1 MLIKRPQSLVFLKCI
16 SRETDGEKKKMVQWL
31 LEHLLNFS
39 KRNKLDLH
47 GLEGLTNL
55 ILKNKAID
63 RIKSI
68 CINNQNELY

>member
-1 MLIKRPQSLVFLKCI
+1 MIKRPQSLVCLKCI

>member
-1 MLIKRPQSLVFLKCI
+1 M
-16 SRETDGEKKKMVQWL
+16 GKKKMVQWL

-39 KRNKLDLH
+39 KRNKLDLQ

-63 RIKSI
+63 VRIKSI

>member
-1 MLIKRPQSLVFLKCI
+1 MIKRPQSLVCLKCI
-16 SRETDGEKKKMVQWL
+16 SRETDGKKKMVQWL

-39 KRNKLDLH
+39 KRNKLDLQ

-63 RIKSI
+63 VRIKSI